1 MADVTASAQRTIAA
15 PAYKV
20 RRLLAD
26 YAEVRPKILT
36 EHYRD
41 YVLHSGSVGEGTV
54 AGWKLAATSKRV
66 RDVLVDVSL
75 PMHDKIVETDRNS
88 TMVTTWKVTPGP
100 PVTCTVTVTTTW
112 KGAGGI
118 GGFFERAFAPK
129 ALTQIYDGVL
139 ANLEKVAA
147 EHTATD

>member
-1 MADVTASAQRTIAA
+1 MCAMADVTATAERTLAA
-15 PAYKV
+15 PAFRV

-26 YAEVRPKILT
+26 YKDVRPKILT
-36 EHYRD
+36 EQYSD
-41 YVLHSGSVGEGTV
+41 YVLHSGSVGEGAV

-88 TMVTTWKVTPGP
+88 TMVTTWKISPGAEP
-100 PVTCTVTVTTTW
+100 NTCKVTVTSTW

-118 GGFFERAFAPK
+118 GGFFERTFAPK
-129 ALTQIYDGVL
+129 GLREIYDGVL
-139 ANLEKVAA
+139 ANLDKVIQ
-147 EHTATD
+147 D